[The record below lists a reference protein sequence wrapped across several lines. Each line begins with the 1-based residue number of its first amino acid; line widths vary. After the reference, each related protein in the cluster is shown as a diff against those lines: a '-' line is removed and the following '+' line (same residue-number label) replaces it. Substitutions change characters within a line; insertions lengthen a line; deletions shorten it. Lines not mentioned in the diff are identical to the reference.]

1 MEKKTIRRIP
11 VFLLLITSLFLFNF
25 SYAQNKSYSILFY
38 NVENLF
44 DTIKDE
50 QKNDNSFLPENEKYH
65 WNTAKYLHK
74 LENISKVIA
83 NINENLPDIIGFAE
97 VENRSVLED
106 LFQEKLLKKAN
117 YQIVHFESSDMR
129 GIDVALAYKKE
140 CFNLLYERNVTIKYH
155 PNSKYKT
162 RELLYVKGV
171 TAFNDTL
178 HLFVNHWKSRMGGV
192 AKTEEKRIRY
202 ATIVKELSDS
212 IMQADK
218 NPSIIIM
225 GDFNDNPDNKS
236 ISEILGAKKPE
247 RKICNQSFYNLMYS
261 SYDEGEGTLYYKSWE
276 LYDQIIVSGNLFCKK
291 KGIQKPKASIF
302 KPEWLLY
309 DDNGTLIPY
318 NSYYKG
324 KYISGFSDHLPVYIE
339 FKVK

>member
-1 MEKKTIRRIP
+1 MCINRI
-11 VFLLLITSLFLFNF
+11 FLLVLSLFLVANSSF
-25 SYAQNKSYSILFY
+25 AQNKSYSILFY

-44 DTIKDE
+44 DTIKGE
-50 QKNDNSFLPENEKYH
+50 QNNDNSFLPENEKYQ

-97 VENRSVLED
+97 VENHSVLED
-106 LFQEKLLKKAN
+106 LFQEKLLTKAD

-129 GIDVALAYKKE
+129 GIDVALAYKKNRFE
-140 CFNLLYERNVTIKYH
+140 VIYKRNVTVKYN

-218 NPSIIIM
+218 NPYIIIM
-225 GDFNDNPDNKS
+225 GDLNDNPDNKS
-236 ISEILGAKKPE
+236 VLDVLGAKKPE

-261 SYDEGEGTLYYKSWE
+261 YYEGGEGTLYYKSWE

-291 KGIQKPKASIF
+291 KGIQKPKAFIF

-309 DDNGTLIPY
+309 DDNGTLMPY
-318 NSYYKG
+318 SSYHKG